1 MIDYDSVCAA
11 KMRLGEEVANDP
23 TCRDFMRQG
32 RPLTNV
38 EMDAYSYYKQRLW
51 ESTIGRDGCCGG
63 DVSMSG
69 RCPESGRMCPMFEK
83 ARRIEWKTFQHGE
96 VV

>member
-1 MIDYDSVCAA
+1 MIDYDSACAA

-38 EMDAYSYYKQRLW
+38 EMHAFTIWSQDQIQQRI
-51 ESTIGRDGCCGG
+51 SRDGCCGG
-63 DVSMSG
+63 EMSMSG
-69 RCPESGRMCPMFEK
+69 RCPETGHLCPLFEK